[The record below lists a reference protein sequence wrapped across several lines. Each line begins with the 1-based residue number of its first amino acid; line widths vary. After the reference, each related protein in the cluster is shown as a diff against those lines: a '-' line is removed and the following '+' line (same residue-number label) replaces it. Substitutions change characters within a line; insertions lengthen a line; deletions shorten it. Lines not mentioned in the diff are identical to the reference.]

1 MMHTSILLLY
11 VQMIHF
17 KVTLSENTNC
27 SSLIEQ
33 EGKKKRFP
41 QYEDKGEMNIKIHH
55 HSE

>member
-1 MMHTSILLLY
+1 MHTSILLLY